1 MSLESFAESEPR
13 EALLPPAPPGGGAG
27 VEVAKAR
34 SQWSMILRRF
44 LRHRVAVASLV
55 FLLVLGGLAIFAEQ
69 VAPYPLNPPLTGET
83 LAAARKGPSAE
94 HWFGTDELG
103 RDQVTRVLFAAR
115 VSLSI
120 GLGVAALST
129 LLGSAVGAV
138 AGYFGGWIDNILMR
152 ITDLW
157 LVVPSLAALAI
168 VSKQFGAT
176 VPAMI
181 VILSLFAWMSI
192 ARILRGEFLS
202 LREKEFVE
210 AAQAS
215 GASSARVIVR
225 HMLPNAMSSIL
236 VSLTITVGIAILAE
250 STLSFLGLGI
260 QPPAVSWGNMLSQS
274 RGTVGTPL
282 AYLIYF
288 PGLALFLTVLAVN
301 FLGDGMRDALDPKTL
316 R

>member
-1 MSLESFAESEPR
+1 MSLESFAELEPQ
-13 EALLPPAPPGGGAG
+13 EAVLPPPPGGDGIATP
-27 VEVAKAR
+27 VR
-34 SQWSMILRRF
+34 SQWRLFARRF
-44 LRHRVAVASLV
+44 LRHRVAVGSLV
-55 FLLVLGGLAIFAEQ
+55 FLLLLGGMAIFAEQ
-69 VAPYPLNPPLTGET
+69 VAPYPVDPPLTGET
-83 LAAARKGPSAE
+83 LAGARQGPSAE

-103 RDQVTRVLFAAR
+103 RDQLTRVLFAAR
-115 VSLSI
+115 ISLSI
-120 GLGVAALST
+120 GLGVAVLAT
-129 LLGSAVGAV
+129 ALGSVIGGV
-138 AGYFGGWIDNILMR
+138 AGYFGGWVDNILMR
-152 ITDLW
+152 LTDLW
-157 LVVPSLAALAI
+157 LVVPALAALA
-168 VSKQFGAT
+168 VVARRFGAT

-181 VILSLFAWMSI
+181 VILALFDWMPI

-215 GASSARVIVR
+215 GASSARVMVR

-236 VSLTITVGIAILAE
+236 VSLTLAVGIAILAE
-250 STLSFLGLGI
+250 STLSFLGLGL
-260 QPPAVSWGNMLSQS
+260 QPPTVSWGNMLSQS

-301 FLGDGMRDALDPKTL
+301 FVGDGLRDALDPKAL

>member
-1 MSLESFAESEPR
+1 MSLESFAEIEPR
-13 EALLPPAPPGGGAG
+13 EDVLPPPGPPGAG
-27 VEVAKAR
+27 DGTEAVVR
-34 SQWSMILRRF
+34 SQWSLFARRF
-44 LRHRVAVASLV
+44 LRHRVACASLV
-55 FLLVLGGLAIFAEQ
+55 FLLLLGALAVFAEQ
-69 VAPYPLNPPLTGET
+69 VAPHPLNPPLTSET
-83 LAAARKGPSAE
+83 LAAARKGPSAD

-115 VSLSI
+115 ISLSI
-120 GLGVAALST
+120 GLGVALLATAVGST
-129 LLGSAVGAV
+129 IGAV
-138 AGYFGGWIDNILMR
+138 AGYFGGWVDNILMR

-157 LVVPSLAALAI
+157 LVIPSLAALAI
-168 VSKQFGAT
+168 VAKQFGAT

-181 VILSLFAWMSI
+181 VVLSVFAWMPI

-215 GASSARVIVR
+215 GASSRRVIVR

-236 VSLTITVGIAILAE
+236 VSLTLSVGIAILAE

-260 QPPAVSWGNMLSQS
+260 QPPTVSWGNMLNQS

-301 FLGDGMRDALDPKTL
+301 FLGDGLRDALDPKAL

>member
-1 MSLESFAESEPR
+1 MSLESFAEIEPR
-13 EALLPPAPPGGGAG
+13 EEVLPTAGPPGDGGPAEG
-27 VEVAKAR
+27 PVR
-34 SQWSMILRRF
+34 SQWSLFYRRF
-44 LRHRVAVASLV
+44 LRHRVAVASLA
-55 FLLVLGGLAIFAEQ
+55 FLLLLGATAVFAEQ

-83 LAAARKGPSAE
+83 LANARQGPSSE

-115 VSLSI
+115 ISLSI
-120 GLGVAALST
+120 GLGVALLAT
-129 LLGSAVGAV
+129 VLGSAIGAV
-138 AGYFGGWIDNILMR
+138 AGYFGGWTDNILMR
-152 ITDLW
+152 VTDLW

-168 VSKQFGAT
+168 VAKEFGAT

-181 VILSLFAWMSI
+181 VILSLFEWMPI

-210 AAQAS
+210 AARAS
-215 GASSARVIVR
+215 GASNRRVIVR

-236 VSLTITVGIAILAE
+236 VSLTIAVGLAILAE

-260 QPPAVSWGNMLSQS
+260 QPPTVSWGNMLNQS

-301 FLGDGMRDALDPKTL
+301 FLGDGLRDALDPKTL